1 MKALLVDGSG
11 LAYRSYF
18 AFARNPLRATS
29 GEVTSVVH
37 GFLTALLR
45 WLQQFE
51 PQWVAVAFDPPGP
64 NFRHRL
70 DAAYKA
76 NRPERPAELVEQL
89 PRLRQALAA
98 MRLAVVEIPGWE
110 ADDVLA
116 TLARRLEQRGD
127 DVWVASAD
135 KDFLQLVSPRVRLLR
150 ARSSGGWER
159 HDLGGRPNCWKRLA
173 SRHIKSWMRWRCRV
187 TPPTM
192 FPASLGSAR
201 RRRTNSSAPTETWS
215 ACFASLDTVTR
226 PALRARLEAGR
237 ESAERSRALVRLETE
252 VPVELEPE
260 TLRWRG
266 PDGPAIRALLR
277 QLELVQVL
285 RALPPEPRA
294 EATRVAPRTIEDEA
308 GLIALLAELETRH
321 EVALEVLASDPDPMR
336 AEPLAIAFAW
346 DGGCAVVPCA
356 ATRVAPPPGELA
368 FDFPSRHELGF
379 DRVRDPLARF
389 FAHPSRRIIGHDLKN
404 VFLLFAAQGVELQ
417 GPLADTMLEAYVLDA
432 SRRQHGL
439 DALVL
444 EYLEEQLEEG
454 LFEPGDRSRDP
465 RRVPRP
471 RLVQVAANR
480 CEAVRRLHA
489 VLAPQLETGGLTP
502 LLATVELPLLRV
514 LASMEAA
521 GVRVDAA
528 ALSAL
533 AQEWEARGAELAERI
548 YAGAGRRFNLQSTQ
562 QLGEVLF
569 VHLGLPHGRRGR
581 AGWSTDA
588 EVLERL
594 AAEHEIARWILEHR
608 TLAKLRS
615 TYAEALPRLVHPR
628 TGRIHTRFNQAV
640 ASTGRLSSSDP
651 NLQNIPIRTELGRR
665 IRRAFVADPGAVL
678 VAADYSQIELRL
690 LAHFSRDAALIAA
703 FRDGADVHART
714 AARIH
719 GCAVAAV
726 TPEMRAAA
734 KTVNFGVLYG
744 MGARGLADRL
754 GIELEAAKRFIA
766 DYFASYPEVRRTTQS
781 MVETARATGFAT
793 TLLGRRLA
801 LPEISSP
808 NPGRRAFAERVAVNA
823 PIQGSAADIIKVAMV
838 RVDRALRETRL
849 RCRMILQVHDE
860 LVFDV
865 PEDEVEAVR
874 DVVRTAMEG
883 AADLAVPLVTDIGVG
898 RHWAEAH

>member
-1 MKALLVDGSG
+1 VKALLVDGSG

-29 GEVTSVVH
+29 GEATSVVH
-37 GFLTALLR
+37 GFLTAVLR
-45 WLQQFE
+45 WLQQYD
-51 PQWVAVAFDPPGP
+51 PKLVAIAFDPPGP

-76 NRPERPAELVEQL
+76 NRPERPADLVEQL

-116 TLARRLEQRGD
+116 TLARRLEHRGD
-127 DVWVASAD
+127 DVWVVSAD

-150 ARSSGGWER
+150 PAAPAGGNDTIWGPAELLEETGLEARQVVDAMALSGDSTDNVPGVAGIGKKTAYELIR
-159 HDLGGRPNCWKRLA
+159 THG
-173 SRHIKSWMRWRCRV
+173 
-187 TPPTM
+187 
-192 FPASLGSAR
+192 SLEGV
-201 RRRTNSSAPTETWS
+201 
-215 ACFASLDTVTR
+215 FAALDAVKR

-237 ESAERSRALVRLETE
+237 ESAERSRALVRLETDVPIE
-252 VPVELEPE
+252 VEPE
-260 TLRWRG
+260 SLLWQG
-266 PDGPAIRALLR
+266 PDGPAIRSLLR
-277 QLELVQVL
+277 ELELVQVL
-285 RALPPEPRA
+285 RALPPEPRPTTA
-294 EATRVAPRTIEDEA
+294 QVAPQVIEDEA
-308 GLIALLAELETRH
+308 GLTALLARLESRDECAV
-321 EVALEVLASDPDPMR
+321 EVIASEADPMR
-336 AEPLAIAFAW
+336 AEPLAVAFAW
-346 DGGCAVVPCA
+346 EGGIAVLPCA
-356 ATRVAPPPGELA
+356 ATPAAPPPGEFA
-368 FDFPSRHELGF
+368 FDFPSRSELGF
-379 DRVRDPLARF
+379 DRVRDALARF
-389 FAHPSRRIIGHDLKN
+389 FAHPTRRVIGHDLKN
-404 VFLLFAAQGVELQ
+404 TMLVLAAQGIELE
-417 GPLADTMLEAYVLDA
+417 GALVDTMLEAYVLDA

-444 EYLEEQLEEG
+444 EYLDEKLADER
-454 LFEPGDRSRDP
+454 FEPGDRSRDP
-465 RRVPRP
+465 RRIPRP

-480 CEAVRRLHA
+480 VEAVLRLHT
-489 VLAPQLETGGLTP
+489 VLAPQLETAGLST

-514 LASMEAA
+514 LAAMERA
-521 GVRVDAA
+521 GVRVDVAA
-528 ALSAL
+528 MTAL

-548 YAGAGRRFNLQSTQ
+548 YALAGRRFNLQSTQ

-569 VHLGLPHGRRGR
+569 VDLRLPHGRRGR

-594 AAEHEIARWILEHR
+594 AAEHEIGRLILEHR

-719 GCAVAAV
+719 GCAVDDV

-838 RVDRALRETRL
+838 RVDRALREARL

-865 PEDEVEAVR
+865 PEGEVEAVR
-874 DVVRTAMEG
+874 EVVRMAMEG